1 MSEPFWDFSV
11 RTYRTDSVPEA
22 CLSLQDECGV
32 DVNMLLYCGWFGVT
46 RGRLQADMFRS
57 VLDFSESWSQRVV
70 QPLRHVRT
78 WMKLDGCRD
87 PRVPAA
93 TCMEFR
99 EKVKGIEFTAEKMQQ
114 DVLETLTAPVPEK
127 ELALADQLA
136 AMVNNISLYFNMVNI
151 TTDNFVRERL
161 LTIVQAEVPEFST
174 GDIQLVLSSEL

>member
-1 MSEPFWDFSV
+1 
-11 RTYRTDSVPEA
+11 
-22 CLSLQDECGV
+22 
-32 DVNMLLYCGWFGVT
+32 
-46 RGRLQADMFRS
+46 
-57 VLDFSESWSQRVV
+57 
-70 QPLRHVRT
+70 
-78 WMKLDGCRD
+78 MKLDGCRD
-87 PRVPAA
+87 PRVPAT
-93 TCMEFR
+93 TCMEFL